1 MNRSILTLFL
11 FFFTFLLTAQTGRG
25 VTPPTKEY
33 TTHLNA
39 AKRHNVGLVKDKSH
53 LNTLVSKGKLVSI
66 KQKGYGYRIDRLTH
80 SHAYLVPKGRTVLNG
95 IARDFVKKT
104 GQNFFVITSLT
115 RTTADQ
121 NRLRRVNSNAS
132 SNDSSHSYGAALD
145 ISYVRFNNRLG
156 ANQKLESHL
165 ESVLKQYQKSG
176 KIYFVKERHSRC
188 FHIIVR

>member
-1 MNRSILTLFL
+1 MNRFIPTLFL
-11 FFFTFLLTAQTGRG
+11 LMFVLSGNAQKRS

-33 TTHLNA
+33 TAHLNA
-39 AKRHNVGLVKDKSH
+39 AKRHNLGLVKDKTH
-53 LNTLVSKGKLVSI
+53 LAKLKASGKLVTI
-66 KQKGYGYRIDRLTH
+66 KQRGYGYRVDRLTH
-80 SHAYLVPKGRTVLNG
+80 SHACLVPKGRTVLNAM
-95 IARDFVKKT
+95 ARDFVKKA

-132 SNDSSHSYGAALD
+132 SNDSSHSYGAAFD
-145 ISYVRFNNRLG
+145 ISYVRFNHRLG
-156 ANQKLESHL
+156 ANLKLEKHL
-165 ESVLKQYQKSG
+165 ESVLKEYQAAG

>member
-1 MNRSILTLFL
+1 MNRFIPTLFL
-11 FFFTFLLTAQTGRG
+11 LIFVLSGNAQKRN
-25 VTPPTKEY
+25 VIPPTKEY

-39 AKRHNVGLVKDKSH
+39 AKGHNLGLVKDKTH
-53 LNTLVSKGKLVSI
+53 LTKLKASGKLVTI
-66 KQKGYGYRIDRLTH
+66 KQRGYGYRVDRLTH
-80 SHAYLVPKGRTVLNG
+80 SHACLVPKGRTVLNAM
-95 IARDFVKKT
+95 ARDFVKKA

-132 SNDSSHSYGAALD
+132 SNDSSHSYGAAFD

-156 ANQKLESHL
+156 ANTKLEKQL
-165 ESVLKQYQKSG
+165 ESVLKEYQAAG